1 MYVCTFHGS
10 IFLFCAYR
18 VFFHWPTHFKDWK
31 SFVVLHCELL
41 CFKSLIGQTIYFHS
55 CTFSMA
61 KMYNSKYWYFVMSS
75 WFWAWCKHMRE
86 VGRNHVGKGKFMISG
101 WCTWNHLILQHN
113 LPNENDQNNF
123 WFLEYLCH
131 QDKVK
136 RWKIVCHVI
145 FPFPGFLILKT
156 WSMAPLC
163 EQVALRKSF
172 FIKPFFLASSILIFT
187 TWLLLQLHP
196 WIYM

>member
-101 WCTWNHLILQHN
+101 WCTWNHLILQHT
-113 LPNENDQNNF
+113 
-123 WFLEYLCH
+123 FLMKMIKTTSDFLSICAT
-131 QDKVK
+131 KT
-136 RWKIVCHVI
+136 RWRDEKLFAMSSFHVQ
-145 FPFPGFLILKT
+145 G
-156 WSMAPLC
+156 
-163 EQVALRKSF
+163 
-172 FIKPFFLASSILIFT
+172 SSSWIHEVWHLSVNK
-187 TWLLLQLHP
+187 LH
-196 WIYM
+196 